1 MARYLN
7 IYPQKNIV
15 IQKAYDDDFSKWICE
30 YEYIA
35 AIETDEGCVVQVPVM
50 YPDELVQTTADSFLK
65 EYNDGEMR
73 IMMPYDCPARDGII
87 KDSLTEWICNEGCVD
102 GCGLAE
108 AICRVVS
115 LLTKSGMWKDEYAK
129 CIDVKKIKEEWD
141 EE

>member
-129 CIDVKKIKEEWD
+129 CIDENKIKEEWED
-141 EE
+141 E

>member
-7 IYPQKNIV
+7 IYPQKNVV
-15 IQKAYDDDFSKWICE
+15 IQKAYDSDFSNWIFE
-30 YEYIA
+30 YDYMV
-35 AIETDEGCVVQVPVM
+35 AIEKDDGCVVQVPAM
-50 YPDELVQTTADSFLK
+50 FFDDLEGSTADEFLK
-65 EYNDGEMR
+65 SSTDEGIR
-73 IMMPYDCPARDGII
+73 ILMPFDCPARDGII

-115 LLTKSGMWKDEYAK
+115 LLTKFGMWKDEYAK
-129 CIDVKKIKEEWD
+129 CIDVKKIKEEWC